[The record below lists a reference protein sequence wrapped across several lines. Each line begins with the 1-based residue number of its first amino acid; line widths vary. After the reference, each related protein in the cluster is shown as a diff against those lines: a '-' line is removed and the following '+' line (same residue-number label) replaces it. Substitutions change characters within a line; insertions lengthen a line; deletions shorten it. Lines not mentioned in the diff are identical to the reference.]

1 MNHLCKIKSKPAN
14 ESVPKKQLSY
24 LNELQQINH
33 LKIREWIKFGKLFS
47 EAKWINLY
55 EYFVVREWIT
65 ISEPFKM

>member
-1 MNHLCKIKSKPAN
+1 MNHGDWIKSKLRN
-14 ESVPKKQLSY
+14 ELVPKSQSSY
-24 LNELQQINH
+24 LYELQQINH
-33 LKIREWIKFGKLFS
+33 LKIREWIKSGKLFS